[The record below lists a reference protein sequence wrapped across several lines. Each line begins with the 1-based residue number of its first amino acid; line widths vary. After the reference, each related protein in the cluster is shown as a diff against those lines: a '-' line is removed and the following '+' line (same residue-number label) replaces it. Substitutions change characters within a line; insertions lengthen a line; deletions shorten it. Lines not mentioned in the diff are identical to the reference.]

1 MDTQLLLIQQ
11 IQMDASKKFKHD
23 KKFLDQMTK
32 HFMQLCL
39 WKQLRLEATVN
50 LIWNL
55 KIQVANDDQ

>member
-1 MDTQLLLIQQ
+1 
-11 IQMDASKKFKHD
+11 
-23 KKFLDQMTK
+23 MTK

-55 KIQVANDDQ
+55 NIQVANDDQ